1 MAQEWKSCCWNTI
14 TLTSACYI
22 LLLRTKKAC
31 LFLKPV
37 PFTDCSAPW
46 QVVCMSFFDIVL
58 DFILMDAFED
68 LENPPSSVL
77 AVLRNRWLSDS
88 FKETVREMGSA
99 AVSVRS
105 VPRPEKSITSS
116 FPVELNSLF
125 INATL
130 SWSSKQ
136 QSSCAWKLFTGKLS
150 LFWKHLAG
158 NQTYGS
164 RGLYQWC
171 HGDVKRWQ
179 HLFSWMRIKGSKYRE
194 KYVGFSTWPFILAVP
209 QQTLKFKLQSFP
221 LVLPP
226 AVFLRLISLIDW
238 G

>member
-1 MAQEWKSCCWNTI
+1 MKD
-14 TLTSACYI
+14 
-22 LLLRTKKAC
+22 LLLKYDYIDFSLLHLLASNQKSPS

-37 PFTDCSAPW
+37 PFTDCCAPW

-88 FKETVREMGSA
+88 FKETVRETGSA
-99 AVSVRS
+99 AGVSVRA
-105 VPRPEKSITSS
+105 VPRPEKIITSS
-116 FPVELNSLF
+116 FLAELNSLF

-130 SWSSKQ
+130 SWSSEQ

-150 LFWKHLAG
+150 LFWKHLVG

-179 HLFSWMRIKGSKYRE
+179 HLFLWMRIKGPKCRE
-194 KYVGFSTWPFILAVP
+194 KCVGFSMWPFILGSSSAAIEA
-209 QQTLKFKLQSFP
+209 QIAKLSFSP
-221 LVLPP
+221 APP

-238 G
+238 E